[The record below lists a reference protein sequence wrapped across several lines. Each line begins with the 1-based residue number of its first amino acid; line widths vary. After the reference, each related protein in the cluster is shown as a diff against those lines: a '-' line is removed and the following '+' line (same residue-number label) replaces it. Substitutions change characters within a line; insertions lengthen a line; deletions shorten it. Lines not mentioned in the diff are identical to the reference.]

1 MVVMGSLDADR
12 YPPAVRGS
20 RWLLVLA
27 LLLPSATLAGDSSDV
42 DGWVIL
48 SGNRVRVHWDDGD
61 SFTFLSGPR
70 KGRET
75 RLIGFNT
82 LESYGP
88 VHRFG
93 EWTTHDLWAVAKEA
107 PRFAASK
114 TWECTTKNKRDAYDR
129 LLVDCPQLRVDM
141 IGNGLGHIFA
151 YDKPADPRLIKVQ
164 KEARIAERGMWR
176 KGRPEQI
183 VTSIHDK
190 AGAAGFLRVVSG
202 RTGDTE
208 VVGHRVDV
216 SMCEEICHGDKWRG
230 SCMVFVPY
238 KRRYGDKKAE
248 CLKGAPPPLDE
259 AMATADE

>member
-1 MVVMGSLDADR
+1 MNAVP
-12 YPPAVRGS
+12 YPPAVRA
-20 RWLLVLA
+20 LLA
-27 LLLPSATLAGDSSDV
+27 LLALPVLLTAAPTLAGDSAEI
-42 DGWVIL
+42 DGYITL
-48 SGNRVRVHWDDGD
+48 GGNKVAVHWDDGD

-70 KGRET
+70 KGKET

-93 EWTTHDLWAVAKEA
+93 DWTAEDLWAVAKEA

-114 TWECTTKNKRDAYDR
+114 VWECTTRGKKDAYSR

-141 IGNGLGHIFA
+141 IGRGLGHIFA
-151 YDKPADPRLIKVQ
+151 YDEPADPRLIEVQ
-164 KEARIAERGMWR
+164 KKARIAERGMWL

-190 AGAAGFLRVVSG
+190 AGSAGFLRVVSG

-208 VVGHRVDV
+208 VVGHRVEV

-238 KRRYGDKKAE
+238 TRRYGARKAE
-248 CLKGAPPPLDE
+248 CLEGEPPPLDE
-259 AMATADE
+259 AMATTD